1 MRTLEIPARDW
12 TRALD
17 DFSAMHDRWLVSVDL
32 LSPTLG
38 AQPQIHD
45 LPLLG
50 VTAESSARDSTIT
63 IAAGSPEAGHIEHV
77 IHAPTRVRL
86 ERTNEGADVALEIES
101 ADGTAAILRF
111 KTIVASELVDGVVHQ

>member
-1 MRTLEIPARDW
+1 MRTLEIPAKDW

-17 DFSAMHDRWLVSVDL
+17 EFSAVHDRWLISLEL

-38 AQPQIHD
+38 AQPQIRD

-50 VTAESSARDSTIT
+50 VTAESRARDSTIT
-63 IAAGSPEAGHIEHV
+63 IAAGGAAAGHIEHV

-111 KTIVASELVDGVVHQ
+111 KTIVPSEIVDGVVRP